1 MSRPLLKLCGGS
13 GEILRDVRRG
23 DIKSESLVARAP
35 GGDESR
41 HGCGQMGAQ
50 SFLYAIHFEGRKCNA
65 FGPRL
70 VEGSA

>member
-13 GEILRDVRRG
+13 GEILRDVRHG

-41 HGCGQMGAQ
+41 HVKR
-50 SFLYAIHFEGRKCNA
+50 S
-65 FGPRL
+65 P
-70 VEGSA
+70 